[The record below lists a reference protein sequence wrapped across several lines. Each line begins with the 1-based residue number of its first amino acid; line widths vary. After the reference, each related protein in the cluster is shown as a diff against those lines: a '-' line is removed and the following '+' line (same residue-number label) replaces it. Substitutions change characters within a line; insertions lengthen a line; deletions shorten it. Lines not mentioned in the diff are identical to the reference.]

1 MGLTLFLF
9 PACTCAQ
16 TLYNQQI
23 VTAIAIINQKGGVGK
38 TTTAANLS
46 AALAAAGKSVCM
58 ADLDP
63 QGHLSLYFGH
73 EVDHN
78 HATLYDVLADDVAF
92 ADTLVPVRDKLFLSP
107 STTDLAAA
115 ETILAERDDRNLILQ
130 KSFALKPPTQDFV
143 IFDCPPSLG
152 LLTINTLSVADEI
165 IIPLQPHFLAL
176 QGLAK
181 LLKTIELVQQH
192 LNPKL
197 IVRGILFCMYETVTR
212 LGRDV
217 VEEVRDFF
225 EASRN
230 DDTPWAK
237 ARVFQSVIRR
247 NIRLAEA
254 PSHGKTIFEYDA
266 KSNGAN
272 DYALLANELL
282 NCYRPTEP
290 S

>member
-1 MGLTLFLF
+1 MTS
-9 PACTCAQ
+9 
-16 TLYNQQI
+16 
-23 VTAIAIINQKGGVGK
+23 IAIINQKGGVGK
-38 TTTAANLS
+38 TTTAANLA

-73 EVDHN
+73 EVNHD
-78 HATLYDVLADDVAF
+78 HATLYDVLTDDVAF
-92 ADTLVPVRDKLFLSP
+92 VDTLIPVRENLFLSP

-115 ETILAERDDRNLILQ
+115 ESILAERDDRNLILQ
-130 KSFALKPPTQDFV
+130 KSFAAKPPTQDF
-143 IFDCPPSLG
+143 ILFDCPPSLG
-152 LLTINTLSVADEI
+152 LLTINTLSVVDEI
-165 IIPLQPHFLAL
+165 IIPIQPHFLAL

-217 VEEVRDFF
+217 VDEVREFF
-225 EASRN
+225 DASRGGQS
-230 DDTPWAK
+230 PWSN

-282 NCYRPTEP
+282 NCYPPAE
-290 S
+290 